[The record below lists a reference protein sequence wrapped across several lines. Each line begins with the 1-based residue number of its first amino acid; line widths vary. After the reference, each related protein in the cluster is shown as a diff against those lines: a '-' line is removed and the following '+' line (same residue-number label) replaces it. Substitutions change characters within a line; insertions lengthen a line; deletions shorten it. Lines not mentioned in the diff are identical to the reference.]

1 MKFIPIQQ
9 AKSLNY
15 DDTYLVELKDG
26 THALG
31 QLVSVQKN
39 HKTFRVVSF
48 NNQDNTSHI
57 CGIIETADVV
67 KVAKLPKK
75 SGKEDAVDPETL
87 TNTVQ

>member
-1 MKFIPIQQ
+1 MKFIPLSQ
-9 AKSLNY
+9 ARGLNY

-39 HKTFRVVSF
+39 HKTFKVINFSEKTINSEGENVY
-48 NNQDNTSHI
+48 QAY
-57 CGIIETADVV
+57 ETADVV

-75 SGKEDAVDPETL
+75 GQVEDEQKDPAV
-87 TNTVQ
+87 

>member
-1 MKFIPIQQ
+1 MKFIPIQH

-31 QLVSVQKN
+31 QLVSVQKS
-39 HKTFRVVSF
+39 HKTFRTISF
-48 NNQDNTSHI
+48 DSLTDEP
-57 CGIIETADVV
+57 GGGVDAIETADVV

-75 SGKEDAVDPETL
+75 GQVEDEQKDPAV
-87 TNTVQ
+87 

>member
-31 QLVSVQKN
+31 QLVSVQKSN
-39 HKTFRVVSF
+39 TTFLVLNF
-48 NNQDNTSHI
+48 NEPTSPDSYLSY
-57 CGIIETADVV
+57 ETADVV